1 MSDAAI
7 AQPPETKKDPARQM
21 SEAARATSDLIVN
34 PEVYAHMD
42 QLDAAF
48 ARLRAEDPV
57 AWCEPEAFR
66 PFWAV
71 TKHADI
77 MEVSRQNKLFTN
89 GEREMLS
96 YESAEERVYAQT
108 GGPHLLKTLVQL
120 DDPMHYKLRHLTQD
134 WFMPHKVKTRED
146 AIRTI
151 AKEFVDRMEDMGGEC
166 DFQQDIALYYP
177 LRIIMQILGV
187 PVDDEPM
194 MLKLT
199 QEIFGAQDPDL
210 MRDKELAEGGDADK
224 GLSSI
229 QETLA
234 QFFMYFT
241 NITQDRRENPKDDVS
256 TVIANGTVDGEPI
269 GQLEAM
275 SYYIIVAAAGH
286 DTTSAST
293 GGGVLGMLN
302 NPAQLKKMMDDPK
315 GMSRTAVDEAI
326 RWTTPVKHFMRTAQ
340 DDYELRGRK
349 ILKGESLLLCYP
361 SGNRDEEVFDD
372 PFEFRVDRSPNKI
385 ISFGHGGHMC
395 LGMHLARLEMQAIYE
410 ELFSRVKSI
419 ELAGDPT
426 FIRANFVGGPKSIP
440 VRYKF

>member
-7 AQPPETKKDPARQM
+7 AQPPETKKDPFRQM

-71 TKHADI
+71 TQHADI